1 MEVKFDLG
9 LIKNPFDTEAKRR
22 LRFFFVFTFG
32 GQWFRKPD
40 EGYMAYNIECG
51 GNRYGSLSIEEALK
65 LYDKGSEV
73 HSFLSDM
80 EYIMKNDMLKFV
92 KCIPQAKKLFITRTL
107 KKYKHLIVNK

>member
-40 EGYMAYNIECG
+40 EGYMAYNIKCG
-51 GNRYGSLSIEEALK
+51 GNKYCTLPIEEALR
-65 LYDKGSEV
+65 LYEGSEA
-73 HSFLSDM
+73 HALLSDM
-80 EYIMKNDMLKFV
+80 KYIMKDDMLKFV

>member
-9 LIKNPFDTEAKRR
+9 LIKNPFNPEAKRR
-22 LRFFFVFTFG
+22 MRFFFEFSFG
-32 GQWFRKPD
+32 GQWYRKPD
-40 EGYMAYNIECG
+40 EGYMAYTIGCG
-51 GNRYGSLSIEEALK
+51 GNKGGSLSIKEALK

-80 EYIMKNDMLKFV
+80 EYIMKDDMLKFV

-107 KKYKHLIVNK
+107 KKYRHLVSNK